1 MDEDEVL
8 ETGLTDYIKVMCGR
22 SQVSPGAKLAYCIMD
37 VDRAYAR
44 SGFGVTAEGVKTA
57 LKNAIENS
65 GSNFD
70 DYIEEGMEEYKMV
83 EEFFSSENILVD
95 IKEARDGVKFYLD
108 Y

>member
-22 SQVSPGAKLAYCIMD
+22 NQVSPGAKLAYCVMD

-44 SGFGVTAEGVKTA
+44 SGFGVTAEDVKTA
-57 LKNAIENS
+57 LKYIIENS
-65 GSNFD
+65 ANFD

-83 EEFFSSENILVD
+83 EEFFDSENILVD

>member
-8 ETGLTDYIKVMCGR
+8 ETGLTDYVGVMCGR

-37 VDRAYAR
+37 VDRSYAR
-44 SGFGVTAEGVKTA
+44 SAFGVTAEDVKTA

-65 GSNFD
+65 GQNFD

-83 EEFFSSENILVD
+83 EEFFDSENILVD

>member
-22 SQVSPGAKLAYCIMD
+22 NQVRPGAKLAYCVMD
-37 VDRAYAR
+37 VDRAYTRA
-44 SGFGVTAEGVKTA
+44 GFGVTAEDVKTA
-57 LKNAIENS
+57 LKYIIENS
-65 GSNFD
+65 ANFD

-83 EEFFSSENILVD
+83 EEFFDGENILVD